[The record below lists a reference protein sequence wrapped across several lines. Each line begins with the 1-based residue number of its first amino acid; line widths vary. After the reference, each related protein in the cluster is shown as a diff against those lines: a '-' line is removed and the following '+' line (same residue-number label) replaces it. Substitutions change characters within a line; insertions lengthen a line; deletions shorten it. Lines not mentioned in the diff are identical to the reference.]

1 MSNSSDS
8 NSDIDNHIH
17 HKQQQHHQSH
27 NFLYDSDHIC
37 EECEQ
42 PKTHQ
47 ISNDIAVHAVP
58 VSDPI
63 SIHTKDLLYFR
74 LRLSPNEITSAS
86 GALAGFLSG
95 LVVCPLDVA
104 KTRFQAQG
112 AYLRSNN
119 NNNNANNIL
128 IKPKYN
134 GAIQSMNLIWKE
146 EGIKGLYRGIVPI
159 TLGYFPTWMI
169 YFSCYEHFKKFYSN
183 LIHDENLSYFA
194 SAISSGAI
202 SSTITNPI
210 WVVKTRLMLQMDNG
224 KTVYDIFTKN
234 GNGNGKNNLN
244 NLKDSKRDWYNGT
257 FDAFK
262 KMYKSEG
269 IAVFYKGL
277 LPSYFGLC
285 HVAIQFPLYENFKKL
300 LKIDNNGDESKDMA
314 TSTTKQKAIN
324 FFKFILASSLSKMI
338 ASGITYPHEL
348 VRTRLQL
355 FSNNNQIQ
363 HESQLS
369 GLIRIIKAVI
379 KTEGFLGFYSGFAIN
394 LARTVPA
401 SAVTMVSFEYFRE
414 YFQRFSY

>member
-1 MSNSSDS
+1 MSK
-8 NSDIDNHIH
+8 NSDHSSTIVNDCE
-17 HKQQQHHQSH
+17 
-27 NFLYDSDHIC
+27 IC
-37 EECEQ
+37 EK
-42 PKTHQ
+42 PKTHN

-58 VSDPI
+58 VSEPI
-63 SIHTKDLLYFR
+63 STHTKDLLSFR
-74 LRLSPNEITSAS
+74 LRLSQNEITSAS

-112 AYLRSNN
+112 AYLRDNSALN
-119 NNNNANNIL
+119 
-128 IKPKYN
+128 IKPKYT
-134 GAIQSMNLIWKE
+134 GAIQSMRLIWCE

-169 YFSCYEHFKKFYSN
+169 YFTCYEHFKKFYSSYLSN
-183 LIHDENLSYFA
+183 DENLTYFA

-202 SSTITNPI
+202 SSTLTNPI

-224 KTVYDIFTKN
+224 KTVYDMFT
-234 GNGNGKNNLN
+234 NN
-244 NLKDSKRDWYNGT
+244 KVSASPSIKRDWYNGC
-257 FDAFK
+257 FDAFR

-269 IAVFYKGL
+269 LAVFYKGL

-285 HVAIQFPLYENFKKL
+285 HVAIQFPLYENFKKMF
-300 LKIDNNGDESKDMA
+300 KISDTNNNNNNSNIDAKN
-314 TSTTKQKAIN
+314 TTGIDKTIN
-324 FFKFILASSLSKMI
+324 FLKFILASSLSKMI

-355 FSNNNQIQ
+355 FSNNNSIQ

-369 GLIRIIKAVI
+369 GLFRVIKAVVRN
-379 KTEGFLGFYSGFAIN
+379 EGFLGFYSGFVIN

-401 SAVTMVSFEYFRE
+401 STVTMVSFEYFRE
-414 YFQRFSY
+414 YLQRFSY

>member
-1 MSNSSDS
+1 MTINNNQDT
-8 NSDIDNHIH
+8 NNQNHNEN
-17 HKQQQHHQSH
+17 H
-27 NFLYDSDHIC
+27 NANHNYSYDHDHNL
-37 EECEQ
+37 EESEQ

-47 ISNDIAVHAVP
+47 ISYDISVHAVP
-58 VSDPI
+58 VSEPI
-63 SIHTKDLLYFR
+63 STHTQDLLSFR
-74 LRLSPNEITSAS
+74 LRMSQNEITSAS

-112 AYLRSNN
+112 AYLRDNNSNIN
-119 NNNNANNIL
+119 LTNNI
-128 IKPKYN
+128 IPKYK
-134 GAIQSMNLIWKE
+134 GAFQSMNLIWKE
-146 EGIKGLYRGIVPI
+146 EGIRGLYRGIVPI

-169 YFSCYEHFKKFYSN
+169 YFTCYEHFKKMYSN
-183 LIHDENLSYFA
+183 LIVDENLSYFA

-202 SSTITNPI
+202 SSTVTNPI

-224 KTVYDIFTKN
+224 KNIYDSFSTANNNTTTTNTTANNTKI
-234 GNGNGKNNLN
+234 
-244 NLKDSKRDWYNGT
+244 KRDWYKGT
-257 FDAFK
+257 IDAFI
-262 KMYKSEG
+262 KMYKNEG
-269 IAVFYKGL
+269 IGVFYKGL

-300 LKIDNNGDESKDMA
+300 FKLNNNEKSPMNE
-314 TSTTKQKAIN
+314 TSVTEKAVD
-324 FFKFILASSLSKMI
+324 FVKFILASSLSKMI

-355 FSNNNQIQ
+355 FSNSNEILK
-363 HESQLS
+363 ESQFS
-369 GLIRIIKAVI
+369 GLIRVI
-379 KTEGFLGFYSGFAIN
+379 KTIIKNEGFLGFYSGFVIN